1 MVVTRSAILDFHG
14 TLCGARWQLAEV
26 ASEERDREG
35 VRATARQITGGPEP
49 VLAIYVDGGGI
60 CKKVGAAAVAPGL
73 NAHAQAYLGKETT
86 ATVYAGIAG
95 GDDWGRN
102 GYKVEPRKSGDI
114 QTVYAVF
121 KTLKRVSL
129 LCNFLMPLSSACVR

>member
-14 TLCGARWQLAEV
+14 TLSGARWQLAEV

-60 CKKVGAAAVAPGL
+60 RKKVGAAAVAPGL
-73 NAHAQAYLGKETT
+73 NAHGQAYLGKETT
-86 ATVYAGIAG
+86 ATVYAVELPGVMIGVEMATRSNR
-95 GDDWGRN
+95 GRA
-102 GYKVEPRKSGDI
+102 VIFRQSTQCSG
-114 QTVYAVF
+114 
-121 KTLKRVSL
+121 L
-129 LCNFLMPLSSACVR
+129 